1 MTIAITTLKHYVEN
15 NNNWNLNKFQ
25 NSSTYQYY
33 FFRPRLF
40 LFLRFFSLF
49 DFLYILF
56 FKIEAYG
63 YLEIPFR
70 IVWD

>member
-1 MTIAITTLKHYVEN
+1 M
-15 NNNWNLNKFQ
+15 
-25 NSSTYQYY
+25 NSRIHQPTNIIFSGLDFSYS
-33 FFRPRLF
+33 LD
-40 LFLRFFSLF
+40 FFSFF